1 VIAAPPQP
9 PEHQRHELLA
19 GYGVLVLVAG
29 VALGVVALVL
39 RGEQDPPFDAVL
51 LATGALAVAFGLQML
66 HRAVPIAPP
75 LAQRGAAPPADAPQ
89 SLHRIE
95 NAVSFGCS
103 RAVDAHMLV
112 RPVLREIALQR
123 LSAHGVD
130 LDSDARAQVMLGPW
144 AWGLLRPDL
153 PEPPDWHAPG
163 LDAAALERIVESLE
177 AL

>member
-1 VIAAPPQP
+1 MINPAPPA
-9 PEHQRHELLA
+9 PEPQRHELFA
-19 GYGVLVLVAG
+19 GYAVLTLVAG
-29 VALGVVALVL
+29 VVLGVVALVL
-39 RGEQDPPFDAVL
+39 RGEQDAPFDAVL
-51 LATGALAVAFGLQML
+51 LAVGGLSVAFGLQML
-66 HRAVPIAPP
+66 YRALPIAPP
-75 LAQRGAAPPADAPQ
+75 LSQRGKAPAVEAPQ

-130 LDSDARAQVMLGPW
+130 LDTDARAQVMLGPW

-153 PEPPDWHAPG
+153 PEPADWHAPG
-163 LDAAALERIVESLE
+163 LDPAALQRIVEALE